1 MMGAPFTSFN
11 LAGDPLVETI
21 DDALV
26 TLYRSKLKY
35 LYLPELG
42 VLVTKTIADPEPPE
56 EKLIVET
63 NVDDIVTSED

>member
-1 MMGAPFTSFN
+1 
-11 LAGDPLVETI
+11 
-21 DDALV
+21 
-26 TLYRSKLKY
+26 LYRSKLKY